1 MKAFVLSGGGNRGPL
16 QVGALKVLLREGIV
30 PEMIAGTSAGSI
42 NGVYIAID
50 PTAKQAERIANLWR
64 DAGRRKLFNGSP
76 TRSIIRA
83 ARGSDFVA
91 DNKRLRAYMREVV
104 PQNISAFGDLKL
116 PFYVTIAHLLTQQLY
131 FYGDDKD
138 ANIIDA
144 VLLSAAVPG
153 FFPPRLHNGEM
164 FTDGGVASNLPVAIA
179 IARGATEIWA
189 LDLAFHASRENKV
202 RGLFSIGNYCGG
214 NLLYYRTLREL
225 ENATRTP
232 GVTVHHI
239 PLYDFQNISLGDF
252 SNTNGMIEAG
262 EVAAQKYLAN
272 PQPNVIRYPHCYT
285 ENELPQGPPGS
296 KPFLQSVS

>member
-1 MKAFVLSGGGNRGPL
+1 
-16 QVGALKVLLREGIV
+16 
-30 PEMIAGTSAGSI
+30 
-42 NGVYIAID
+42 
-50 PTAKQAERIANLWR
+50 
-64 DAGRRKLFNGSP
+64 
-76 TRSIIRA
+76 
-83 ARGSDFVA
+83 
-91 DNKRLRAYMREVV
+91 
-104 PQNISAFGDLKL
+104 
-116 PFYVTIAHLLTQQLY
+116 
-131 FYGDDKD
+131 
-138 ANIIDA
+138 
-144 VLLSAAVPG
+144 
-153 FFPPRLHNGEM
+153 
-164 FTDGGVASNLPVAIA
+164 
-179 IARGATEIWA
+179 
-189 LDLAFHASRENKV
+189 V